1 MAKEKNVTLV
11 NSGVCSIFIKGDRYV
26 PGDEIEVLE
35 SDLETSGIE
44 MLIARGDLKVKNDEE
59 KTEAVKARVSK
70 RKKASPTEG
79 KTKSELEDGG
89 EF

>member
-1 MAKEKNVTLV
+1 
-11 NSGVCSIFIKGDRYV
+11 
-26 PGDEIEVLE
+26 
-35 SDLETSGIE
+35 
-44 MLIARGDLKVKNDEE
+44 MLIARGDLKVKNDDE
-59 KTEAVKARVSK
+59 KTEAVRERVSK

>member
-11 NSGVCSIFIKGDRYV
+11 NSGVCTIFIKGDRYV
-26 PGDEIEVLE
+26 PGDEIEVME

-44 MLIARGDLKVKNDEE
+44 MLIARGDLKVKNDDE
-59 KTEAVKARVSK
+59 KTEAVRERVSK
-70 RKKASPTEG
+70 RKKPSATDG
-79 KTKSELEDGG
+79 KSKKELEDGG